1 MNSKNYIR
9 VYLVT
14 LLSLI
19 LLFSGIVIY
28 TDPYFHYHKP
38 QDNLDYVLGNQRYQN
53 NGISKHFEYDAIITG
68 TSMTENFRV
77 SQLNELFD
85 VNAIKLPYS
94 GASFKE
100 INNSLIK
107 SISYNPNIK
116 MIVRG
121 LDTDAILHR
130 KDHMSYDNM
139 PNYLYDN
146 NIFNDLNYLLNKDLY
161 FNDLRYLC
169 LEPTIDNKS
178 ELDFDEYSR
187 WMDDSEFGYDK
198 VIVTYNRPDHIDY
211 ETQKALDETYKP
223 IVYDNIKQN
232 VTSIVT
238 DNPNVEFY
246 YFFTPLSILHFD
258 KENRRGILEEVFNH
272 LEYATELMLEH
283 DNIKLYSILD
293 NYDIITNL
301 DNYKDVAHHKDYIN
315 ELMLENMKNNVGL
328 LTKNNYKQHFNEL
341 RNFYL
346 TYDYESIF

>member
-19 LLFSGIVIY
+19 LLVSGIVIY

-211 ETQKALDETYKP
+211 EAQKALDETYKP

-272 LEYATELMLEH
+272 LEYATELILEH

-315 ELMLENMKNNVGL
+315 ELMLDNMKNNVGL
-328 LTKNNYKQHFNEL
+328 LTKDNYKQHFNEL

-346 TYDYESIF
+346 NYDYESIF

>member
-100 INNSLIK
+100 INDSLIK

-232 VTSIVT
+232 VTSIAA

-315 ELMLENMKNNVGL
+315 ELMLDNMKNNVGL
-328 LTKNNYKQHFNEL
+328 LTKDNYKQHFNEL

-346 TYDYESIF
+346 NYDYESIF